1 MKDIKKIV
9 YIFLLFTQVFWAQ
22 NDFEKG
28 NTFYQKGNYQEA
40 INAYESIVKSGKES
54 AEVYFNLGNCY
65 YKLNKVAP
73 AVYNFEKALLLSPC
87 DSEIQNNLSFA
98 KKMTIDEIAETP
110 KVGFSKLISDFTSSF
125 HYDTWA
131 WMAIVFSVLFLIGFV
146 AYYFSSSTG
155 LKRVFF
161 SGMILFLLFVVVSVF
176 SGFYEKSRI
185 NNDRPAIVFADVIA
199 VKSEP
204 NASAQDA
211 FTLHAGTKVTV
222 LEDLGNYKKIQLSDL
237 KEGWIEKTAIK
248 EIK

>member
-54 AEVYFNLGNCY
+54 TEVYFNLGNCY

-98 KKMTIDEIAETP
+98 KKMAIDEIAETP
-110 KVGFSKLISDFTSSF
+110 KVGFSKLISDFTSNF

-131 WMAIVFSVLFLIGFV
+131 WMAIVFSVLFLLGFV

-211 FTLHAGTKVTV
+211 FTLHEGTKVTV
-222 LEDLGNYKKIQLSDL
+222 LEDLGNYKKIQLTDL
-237 KEGWIEKTAIK
+237 KEGWIEKSAIK

>member
-28 NTFYQKGNYQEA
+28 NSLYQKGNYQEA

-98 KKMTIDEIAETP
+98 KKMAIDEIAETP

-131 WMAIVFSVLFLIGFV
+131 WIAIVFSVLFLIGFV